1 MTLFEIKSAAARYL
15 EKDVDE
21 LIQNETDMGLVALN
35 NIRSVAELSNDF
47 NFTYKLLQLDV
58 DGVTGGSLDSAVEY
72 GDASIVPTTFQI
84 KTIVD
89 VGLFDI
95 AGTFIPVDWTTSR
108 DSLNIERLD
117 TQIVLRYPTDA
128 QVISSQPGRQ
138 RFVFSGNKVFYY
150 PKTENLTF
158 SLGIGA
164 YTFTPDWTYD
174 DINREPPDG
183 VIPYNGPW
191 TKHGSQYLLW
201 STVIHLNHLFKGFVF
216 RQEGNLPPPQALA
229 DLGLDAMLKW
239 DNFMFEQFRRHSR

>member
-21 LIQNETDMGLVALN
+21 LIQNETDLGLVALN

-58 DGVTGGSLDSAVEY
+58 DGVTGGSLDEAIEY
-72 GDASIVPTTFQI
+72 GAPSLNPTTFQI

-89 VGLFDI
+89 VGLFDV
-95 AGTFIPVDWTTSR
+95 AGGFVPVDWTTFR
-108 DSLNIERLD
+108 DSLNTERLD
-117 TQIVLRYPTDA
+117 TRVVLRYPTDA
-128 QVISSQPGRQ
+128 QVISSQPGQQ

-150 PKTENLTF
+150 PKTNNLTF
-158 SLGIGA
+158 TLGIGA
-164 YTFTPDWTYD
+164 YTFTPDWTVNDVNRDPPLGVTPYD
-174 DINREPPDG
+174 
-183 VIPYNGPW
+183 GPW
-191 TKHGSQYLLW
+191 NQRGSQYLLW

-216 RQEGNLPPPQALA
+216 RQEGNLPPPQTLA
-229 DLGLDAMLKW
+229 DAGFDALLKW